1 MPRQERGL
9 ESELVRQFGVCRFR
23 QRGPIGEKDGRD
35 ASKAVVHVKYVDL
48 AALLLIDIYELIGK
62 LMFVQ
67 ETPGAPDVRSPGCA
81 VKGDAHLV
89 SHVSLL
95 GVSLIVAIC
104 ALSELALARSG

>member
-23 QRGPIGEKDGRD
+23 QRGPIGELDGRN
-35 ASKAVVHVKYVDL
+35 AAEALVYRYYVSL
-48 AALLLIDIYELIGK
+48 AALDFIDIHELIAN
-62 LMFVQ
+62 LVLVQ